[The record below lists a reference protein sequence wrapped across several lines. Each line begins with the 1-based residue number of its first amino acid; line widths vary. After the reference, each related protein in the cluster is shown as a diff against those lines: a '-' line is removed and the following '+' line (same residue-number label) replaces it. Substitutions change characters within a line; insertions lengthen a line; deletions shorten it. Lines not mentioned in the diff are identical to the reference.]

1 MPREE
6 RRPKVGDRVRSPF
19 VNDPVVY
26 FVDWTGEHMFTARN
40 RAGELM
46 LSACLTDRGVTWDFS
61 DEEPVKQPC
70 RTCFSTDWTM
80 RAGLQCNR
88 CPVAPA
94 SQTVPTLAPS
104 DGMTIKVDPA
114 LPDDTIEM
122 RDESG
127 KPIARAVNV
136 GDGMTEREREAWEIH
151 NAGTVAGY
159 DFRAYDWGDMEKFR
173 RRECLGARDK
183 AEAPFAAKADE
194 RVKRALDETS
204 AACDAI
210 ERLRKERDNARR
222 VRDEWKTSHYRME
235 GLLAE
240 AQSERDEA
248 RRARDVYKAS
258 QDSAMQCW
266 GQCAKERD
274 EARDEVMQLKG
285 WKESAMQVF
294 AEWDK
299 VGQEAL
305 QGMNPRLGSSI
316 PEESAKAIRAMRE
329 ENTRLTA
336 QNAELVAALRLFDI
350 EEPYPGEK
358 PRKITLEDHSR
369 AREVLK
375 RIDAEAARKQ
385 TAPVPRAEP
394 VAGEEHAPVLHLPE
408 PTYEELLKGREAA
421 SVYIARAGATL
432 ARVREIVAKWRGD
445 IAYMTSTEAMREIAE
460 AMGIVPTAEP

>member
-1 MPREE
+1 MKLHSHYCQDPNCPSRWDDDGCANVPREE

-336 QNAELVAALRLFDI
+336 QNAELVAALRYCAHGSALEP
-350 EEPYPGEK
+350 EEDLV
-358 PRKITLEDHSR
+358 I
-369 AREVLK
+369 ARQLLA
-375 RIDAEAARKQ
+375 RIDAEAAGKQ
-385 TAPVPRAEP
+385 TAAVGEATTADPVDGHHGDSTLVNRYARIIADVVDVMP
-394 VAGEEHAPVLHLPE
+394 AGELRGNESLATCVSKALAAAE
-408 PTYEELLKGREAA
+408 VKGR
-421 SVYIARAGATL
+421 
-432 ARVREIVAKWRGD
+432 RV
-445 IAYMTSTEAMREIAE
+445 T
-460 AMGIVPTAEP
+460 